1 MTPLGF
7 IDTAPLF
14 RPLLAELLALLRT
27 LDASDWNRPTV
38 APAWRVRDVAA
49 HLLDGDLRKI
59 AVYRDSHFL
68 PTDGP
73 IESDRDLGRF
83 INAIN
88 ASGVS
93 YAARL
98 SPRLITDLLEITGR
112 WVAELVEALPL
123 HDRSIFAVSWAGESV
138 SENWMDTGRE
148 YTERWHHQMQIRDA
162 MKLPLLLEPRWLM
175 PLLDISV
182 RALPH
187 VYASVA
193 APPGTSVALD
203 VHGETTAT
211 WSLVRGDDGW
221 SFMQGRPET
230 PTTTVRIAAD
240 DAWRMFYNALSAE
253 ALASRVRVSGDIE
266 LAAPLLHARSV
277 IV

>member
-1 MTPLGF
+1 MTPLGP

-14 RPLLAELLALLRT
+14 RPLLAELLQVLRI
-27 LDASDWNRPTV
+27 LEPSDWDRPTI

-49 HLLDGDLRKI
+49 HLLDGDLRKV
-59 AVYRDSHFL
+59 AVYRDGHFL

-73 IESDRDLGRF
+73 IESERDLTRF

-98 SPRLITDLLEITGR
+98 SPRLITDLIEITGT
-112 WVAELVEALPL
+112 WVAALVETLPL
-123 HDRSIFAVSWAGESV
+123 HGRSIFPVSWAGESV

-162 MKLPLLLEPRWLM
+162 TGRPRLLEPRWML

-187 VYASVA
+187 AYAQTP
-193 APPGTSVALD
+193 APPGTSVTLD
-203 VHGETTAT
+203 VHGETTAA
-211 WSLVRGDDGW
+211 WSLVHDNRGWTVMRGQPD
-221 SFMQGRPET
+221 T
-230 PTTTVRIAAD
+230 PTAVVRVDAD
-240 DAWRMFYNALSAE
+240 AAWRMFYNALAGK
-253 ALASRVRVSGDIE
+253 ALAARVQMSGDAT
-266 LAAPLLHARSV
+266 LAAPLLHTRSV

>member
-1 MTPLGF
+1 MTPLGP

-14 RPLLAELLALLRT
+14 KPLLGELLELLRS
-27 LDASDWNRPTV
+27 LDASDWDRPTV

-59 AVYRDSHFL
+59 AVYRDGHFL

-73 IESDRDLGRF
+73 IDSERELARF

-98 SPRLITDLLEITGR
+98 SPRLITDLLEITGG
-112 WVAELVEALPL
+112 WVAGLVEALPL
-123 HDRSIFAVSWAGESV
+123 HDRSIFAVSWAGESA

-162 MKLPLLLEPRWLM
+162 TGRPRLLEPRWLM

-187 VYASVA
+187 AYAGVT
-193 APPGTSVALD
+193 APKGTTVALD
-203 VHGETTAT
+203 VYGETAGT
-211 WSLVRGDDGW
+211 WSLVREDGGW
-221 SFMQGRPET
+221 SIMQGRSET
-230 PTTTVRIAAD
+230 PTTTVRVAAD
-240 DAWRMFYNALSAE
+240 DVWRMFYNALSAE
-253 ALASRVRVSGDIE
+253 AATRVEVSGDID
-266 LAAPLLHARSV
+266 LAAPLLRTRSV

>member
-1 MTPLGF
+1 MTPLGP

-14 RPLLAELLALLRT
+14 RPLLGELLEVLRS
-27 LDASDWNRPTV
+27 LDTPDWDRPTV
-38 APAWRVRDVAA
+38 APAWCVRDVAA

-59 AVYRDSHFL
+59 AVYRDGHFL

-73 IESDRDLGRF
+73 IESERDLTRF

-98 SPRLITDLLEITGR
+98 SPRLITDLLEITGG
-112 WVAELVEALPL
+112 WVAGLVEALPL
-123 HDRSIFAVSWAGESV
+123 HDRSIFAVSWAGESI

-162 MKLPLLLEPRWLM
+162 TGRPRLVEPRWLM

-187 VYASVA
+187 AYAGIA

-203 VHGETTAT
+203 VYGETTAA
-211 WSLVRGDDGW
+211 WSLVRGDRGW
-221 SFMQGRPET
+221 NIMQGRAET
-230 PTTTVRIAAD
+230 PSATVRVAAD
-240 DAWRMFYNALSAE
+240 DAWRMLYNALSTE
-253 ALASRVRVSGDIE
+253 AMVSHVEVSGDVD
-266 LAAPLLHARSV
+266 LAAPLLRARSV

>member
-1 MTPLGF
+1 MTPLGP
-7 IDTAPLF
+7 IDTSPLF
-14 RPLLAELLALLRT
+14 KPLLGELLDVLRS
-27 LDASDWNRPTV
+27 LDASDWDRPTV

-59 AVYRDSHFL
+59 AVYRDGHFL

-73 IESDRDLGRF
+73 IESERDLTRF
-83 INAIN
+83 INTIN

-98 SPRLITDLLEITGR
+98 SPRLITDLLEITGG
-112 WVAELVEALPL
+112 WVAGLVETLPL
-123 HDRSIFAVSWAGESV
+123 HDRSIFAVSWAGESI

-162 MKLPLLLEPRWLM
+162 TGRPRLLEPRWLM

-182 RALPH
+182 RALPRA
-187 VYASVA
+187 YASIA
-193 APPGTSVALD
+193 AVPGTSVALD
-203 VHGETTAT
+203 VYGETTAA
-211 WSLVRGDDGW
+211 WSLLRSDSGW
-221 SFMQGRPET
+221 SIMQGQPET
-230 PTTTVRIAAD
+230 PTTSVRVAAD
-240 DAWRMFYNALSAE
+240 DVWRMFYNALSSD
-253 ALASRVRVSGDIE
+253 ALLSRVELSGE
-266 LAAPLLHARSV
+266 VGLATPLLRARSV

>member
-1 MTPLGF
+1 MTPLGP

-14 RPLLAELLALLRT
+14 KPLLGELLELLRS
-27 LDASDWNRPTV
+27 LDASDWDRPTV

-59 AVYRDSHFL
+59 AVYRDGHFL

-73 IESDRDLGRF
+73 IDSERELTRF

-98 SPRLITDLLEITGR
+98 SPRLITDLLEITGG
-112 WVAELVEALPL
+112 WVAGLVEALPL
-123 HDRSIFAVSWAGESV
+123 HDRSIFAVSWAGESA

-162 MKLPLLLEPRWLM
+162 TGRPRLLEPRWLM

-187 VYASVA
+187 AYAGVT
-193 APPGTSVALD
+193 APKGTTVALD
-203 VHGETTAT
+203 VYGETAGT
-211 WSLVRGDDGW
+211 WSLLRDDGGW
-221 SFMQGRPET
+221 SIMQGRSET
-230 PTTTVRIAAD
+230 PTTTVRVAAD
-240 DAWRMFYNALSAE
+240 DVWRMFYNALSAE
-253 ALASRVRVSGDIE
+253 AATRVEVSGDID
-266 LAAPLLHARSV
+266 LAAPLLRTRSV